1 MVAKTTDEH
10 FAEYTRNN
18 AIKHQVFSKY
28 FGAYLQALGR
38 QVNGFHYID
47 GFAGRG
53 RYGDSGVGS
62 PLLAL
67 EILGKQPLPFSISLV
82 ETSTPDHALL
92 EKALGDVPAPTNL
105 HEPPLLA
112 NGTFSE
118 HIDAIL
124 KRPIYRDLNPAATF
138 ALVDPC
144 GVSGLRARDVA
155 KVIAMPFGEC
165 LLFWNY
171 DGFNRLVG
179 GVAKNTHPPTVLVEL
194 LGDDGFAAH
203 AIRIF
208 QTTGNTG
215 EKEHLMSDLLA
226 SALRTH
232 AGATHV
238 LPFRFK
244 SEGSSRTS
252 HYLVHCSRNGLAFKI
267 MKEIMQA
274 VGTPNAPGLFEYSQE
289 SADRGQFELLQS
301 NDTDEAVRAITQRLL
316 QGACKVSEF
325 TREWPKRPT
334 DFLTER
340 AYRRILL
347 DMEKQGRL
355 VVMDKNG
362 TARLP
367 QGSRQRRGGEP
378 TIGADLIVALPR

>member
-18 AIKHQVFSKY
+18 AVKHRIFSDY
-28 FGAYLQALGR
+28 FRAYLQALGR
-38 QVNGFHYID
+38 QVKGFHYID

-53 RYGDSGVGS
+53 RYGANGVGS

-67 EILGKQPLPFSISLV
+67 EILREQSLPFSISLV
-82 ETSTPDHALL
+82 EASVSDHALL
-92 EKALGDVPAPTNL
+92 QKALGEVAAPKNMHDTPFIENGSFSDHI
-105 HEPPLLA
+105 HE
-112 NGTFSE
+112 
-118 HIDAIL
+118 IL
-124 KRPIYRDLNPAATF
+124 RRPIYRDFSPVATF
-138 ALVDPC
+138 ALADPC
-144 GVSGLRARDVA
+144 GVSGLRAKDVA
-155 KVIAMPFGEC
+155 EVISKPFGEC

-179 GVAKNTHPPTVLVEL
+179 GVAKNTHAPTVLVEL
-194 LGDDGFAAH
+194 LGEERFAAQ

-215 EKEHLMSDLLA
+215 EKEYLMSDLLA

-232 AGATHV
+232 TGATHV

-244 SEGSSRTS
+244 SEGSARTS
-252 HYLVHCSRNGLAFKI
+252 HYLVHCSKNGLAFKI

-274 VGTPNAPGLFEYSQE
+274 VGTPEAPGLFEYSQE

-301 NDTDEAVRAITQRLL
+301 NDTDQAVQEITQRLL
-316 QGACKVSEF
+316 KGTCKVSEI
-325 TREWPKRPT
+325 TKEWPKRPT

-355 VVMDKNG
+355 VVMDKCG
-362 TARLP
+362 MAALP
-367 QGSRQRRGGEP
+367 QGKRPRRGGEP
-378 TIGADLIVALPR
+378 TIGPDLVVAMPR